1 MVASV
6 VFAVMITLLIF
17 NVPIAIGIAFAALA
31 GVAVVGGLPLM
42 IVVQRMFTGLDTF
55 PLIAVPLFILAGRL
69 MAMGGATRD
78 LINVARAMVGFLKGG
93 LAYINVLGSLIFT
106 GMTGSAAADT
116 STFGTILIPA
126 MKERGY
132 KIGFTTAI
140 TSTSSILGII
150 IPPSIPLV
158 VYGVTT
164 NTSIG
169 RLFVGGFIP
178 GLLMFVALMIVTAII
193 CKKHD
198 YPREERVSRKE
209 ALFMVLRGIP
219 AMFTIII
226 IIGGIRGGFFTPT
239 EGAGMAAA
247 YSFLLAVFYYRE
259 VKIRQIPKILVDVA
273 ITTGQVSLMIATA
286 SALAWLFARQGIPA
300 AIGAILMGITDNK
313 IILLLIMN
321 VLLLFIGLFLDLSP
335 AVIIFAPILLPIAV
349 SLGID
354 PVHFGLMMI
363 INLGIG
369 LSTPPSGVCLFIAC
383 GIAKV
388 PITSVIKSFLPFLLA
403 MVVVLMIITYIPQL
417 VMFLP
422 DLMMPIN

>member
-1 MVASV
+1 MVAPV
-6 VFAVMITLLIF
+6 VFGVMIVLLIL
-17 NVPIAIGIAFAALA
+17 NVPIAMCIAFATLA
-31 GVAVVGGLPLM
+31 GVAIVGGLPIM

-55 PLIAVPLFILAGRL
+55 TLIAIPLFILAGRL
-69 MAMGGATRD
+69 MALGGATRD
-78 LINVARAMVGFLKGG
+78 LINVARALVGFLKGG
-93 LAYINVLGSLIFT
+93 LAYINVVGSLIFT

-116 STFGTILIPA
+116 SSFGTILIPA

-132 KIGFTTAI
+132 KVGFTTAI

-169 RLFVGGFIP
+169 RLFIGGFIP
-178 GLLMFVALMIVTAII
+178 GILMFIALMIVTAII

-198 YPREERVSRKE
+198 YPREEKVSRKE
-209 ALFMVLRGIP
+209 ALIMILKGIP
-219 AMFTIII
+219 AMLTIII

-239 EGAGMAAA
+239 EGAGMAAF

-259 VKIRQIPKILVDVA
+259 VKIWQIPKILVDVA
-273 ITTGQVSLMIATA
+273 VTTGQVALMIATA
-286 SALAWLFARQGIPA
+286 SALGWLFARQNIPA
-300 AIGAILMGITDNK
+300 TIGAFLIGITDNR
-313 IILLLIMN
+313 ILLLLIIN
-321 VLLLFIGLFLDLSP
+321 LLLLLIGLFLDLSP

-354 PVHFGLMMI
+354 PVHFGLIMI

-388 PITSVIKSFLPFLLA
+388 SITSVIKSFLPFLFA
-403 MVVVLMIITYIPQL
+403 MVIVLMIITFIPQL

-422 DLMMPIN
+422 NLLM